1 MRNQSQNKTK
11 TMKKSLLA
19 LLAPVPV
26 SRPRSPFA
34 AVLASLPLLTFVR
47 SFCRPLSACRPQ
59 SSVIR
64 HLKQPFTIRHSLFA
78 AVRHRFAIRYS
89 LFAMLTALLA
99 VSTGCQVLTYHSPT
113 GERFT
118 RSSLGAT
125 TAISSLTVEAGTNGI
140 RRVDLQG
147 YTNNSTQAL
156 GAVTEAAVK
165 AALQSVKP

>member
-1 MRNQSQNKTK
+1 
-11 TMKKSLLA
+11 MKKSLLA

-26 SRPRSPFA
+26 FRPRSPFA

-64 HLKQPFTIRHSLFA
+64 HLKQRFAIRHSLFA
-78 AVRHRFAIRYS
+78 A
-89 LFAMLTALLA
+89 ALLL
-99 VSTGCQVLTYHSPT
+99 TGCQVLTYHSPT

-156 GAVTEAAVK
+156 GTVTEAAVK